1 MKQLENSCSIQKS
14 AAWLTD
20 CTAVYLKMWPQ
31 QMTVSVWVQP
41 TNLVFW
47 ASLNDRTS
55 VMNLCWQK
63 KKNTNVCFVC
73 TRTNT

>member
-1 MKQLENSCSIQKS
+1 MKQPENSCSIQKC
-14 AAWLTD
+14 AAWLIH

-31 QMTVSVWVQP
+31 QMSVSVCPQP

-47 ASLNDRTS
+47 ASLNDRTA

-63 KKNTNVCFVC
+63 EKNINVCFVC
-73 TRTNT
+73 THTNT